1 MPTHDDE
8 SHDLTQPPTHGL
20 VFTKSQMRRVDAYA
34 IEELGIPG
42 ILLME
47 HAALAL
53 RHAAGRLVPRSRPV
67 VILAGPGNN
76 GGDGFALARLLH
88 LDTPRRAVECV
99 LLAGNDSSGDAAINL
114 QVLRRLAKQA
124 TGSLRLVEHLPE
136 APNEPGLIV
145 DAMFGSGLTRA
156 LSGRFAEAVEWVAA
170 RRAEGWSVLA
180 VDVPSGMDADS
191 GQPVGSEDGTASPTI
206 RADETVTLGG
216 MKTGLR
222 QPHSAEWAGK
232 VTVGDIGVP
241 RWVLERFGERIESND
256 QG

>member
-1 MPTHDDE
+1 MPTHEEKNRDF
-8 SHDLTQPPTHGL
+8 TQPPARGL

-88 LDTPRRAVECV
+88 INSPRRDIECV
-99 LLAGNDSSGDAAINL
+99 LIAGSDYSGDAATNL
-114 QVLRRLAKQA
+114 QALRGLAEHA

-136 APNEPGLIV
+136 VPNEPGLIV

-156 LSGRFAEAVEWVAA
+156 LTSRFAEAVEWVAA
-170 RRAEGWSVLA
+170 RRVEGWSVLA

-241 RWVLERFGERIESND
+241 RWLLERFGEPIEPTD
-256 QG
+256 